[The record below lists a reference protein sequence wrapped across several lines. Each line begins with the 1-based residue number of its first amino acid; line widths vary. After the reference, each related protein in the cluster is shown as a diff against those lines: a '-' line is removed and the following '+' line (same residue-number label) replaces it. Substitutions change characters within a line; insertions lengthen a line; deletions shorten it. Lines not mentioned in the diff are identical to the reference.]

1 MTDRKIKVG
10 LVLNPK
16 AGVGGPVGLKGSD
29 GVYDDAMSL
38 GGVSKVADRVAA
50 CLERIAHDGIEWF
63 TVPGEMGGDSL
74 GHLGIT
80 FHLVD
85 LGNTANTAN
94 TANTSAEDTRHVVR
108 LLCEQGVDLLLFAGG
123 DGTARDVAD
132 SIQNVAAV
140 LGIPCGVKM
149 HSGVF
154 ATTPV
159 AAATLI
165 NKIIAGEI
173 LSVVTSDVRDIDEN
187 SFREGLVKTQFY
199 GELPVPNDLRY
210 VQQTKVGGKEIDALV
225 VQDIAAYFTENMDL
239 DALYLMGSGST
250 VSTLMD
256 SQGLESTLLGID
268 VVRNGELLAADVS
281 ENQILE
287 LLEDATVAKIVV
299 TAIGGQGH
307 IFGRGNQQL
316 SARVIRRVGVRNL
329 QIVAT
334 KSKLVGLERRPL
346 LVDTGDHKL
355 DEALAGIKSVLVGYD
370 DWVLYQVA

>member
-38 GGVSKVADRVAA
+38 GGESKVADRVAA
-50 CLERIAHDGIEWF
+50 CLQRIEHDGIEWF

-85 LGNTANTAN
+85 LGNTAN

-187 SFREGLVKTQFY
+187 SFREGIVKTRFY

-210 VQQTKVGGKEIDALV
+210 VQQTKVGGREVDELV
-225 VQDIAAYFTENMDL
+225 LQDIAAYFTENMDPE
-239 DALYLMGSGST
+239 ALYLMGSGST
-250 VSTLMD
+250 VGTLMD
-256 SQGLESTLLGID
+256 FLCLESTLLGID
-268 VVRNGELLAADVS
+268 VIRNGQLLAADVS

-287 LLEDATVAKIVV
+287 FLEDAPVAKIVV

-307 IFGRGNQQL
+307 VFGRGNQQL
-316 SARVIRRVGVRNL
+316 SAKVIRQVGVRNL
-329 QIVAT
+329 EIVAT
-334 KSKLVGLERRPL
+334 KSKLARFARRPL
-346 LVDTGDHKL
+346 RVDTGDVEL
-355 DEALAGIKSVLVGYD
+355 DEALAGMKSVLVGYD

>member
-1 MTDRKIKVG
+1 
-10 LVLNPK
+10 
-16 AGVGGPVGLKGSD
+16 
-29 GVYDDAMSL
+29 
-38 GGVSKVADRVAA
+38 
-50 CLERIAHDGIEWF
+50 
-63 TVPGEMGGDSL
+63 
-74 GHLGIT
+74 
-80 FHLVD
+80 
-85 LGNTANTAN
+85 
-94 TANTSAEDTRHVVR
+94 
-108 LLCEQGVDLLLFAGG
+108 
-123 DGTARDVAD
+123 
-132 SIQNVAAV
+132 
-140 LGIPCGVKM
+140 
-149 HSGVF
+149 
-154 ATTPV
+154 
-159 AAATLI
+159 
-165 NKIIAGEI
+165 
-173 LSVVTSDVRDIDEN
+173 VTSDVRDIDEN

-199 GELPVPNDLRY
+199 GELPVPDDLRY

-225 VQDIAAYFTENMDL
+225 VQDIAAYFTENMDP

-250 VSTLMD
+250 IATLMD

-268 VVRNGELLAADVS
+268 VVRNSELLAADVS

>member
-29 GVYDDAMSL
+29 GVYGDAMSL
-38 GGVSKVADRVAA
+38 GGESKVADRVAA

-80 FHLVD
+80 CHLVD
-85 LGNTANTAN
+85 WGNI
-94 TANTSAEDTRHVVR
+94 ANTSAEDTRHVVR

-187 SFREGLVKTQFY
+187 SFREGIVKTRFY

-210 VQQTKVGGKEIDALV
+210 VQQTKVGGREVDELV
-225 VQDIAAYFTENMDL
+225 LQDIAAYFTENMDPE
-239 DALYLMGSGST
+239 ALYLMGSGST
-250 VSTLMD
+250 VGTLMD
-256 SQGLESTLLGID
+256 FLCLESTLLGID
-268 VVRNGELLAADVS
+268 VIRNGQLLAADVS

-287 LLEDATVAKIVV
+287 FLEDAPVAKIVV

-307 IFGRGNQQL
+307 VFGRGNQQL
-316 SARVIRRVGVRNL
+316 SAKVIRQVGVRNL
-329 QIVAT
+329 EIVAT
-334 KSKLVGLERRPL
+334 KSKLARFARRPL
-346 LVDTGDHKL
+346 RVDTGDVEL
-355 DEALAGIKSVLVGYD
+355 DEALAGMKSVLVGYD

>member
-1 MTDRKIKVG
+1 M
-10 LVLNPK
+10 
-16 AGVGGPVGLKGSD
+16 
-29 GVYDDAMSL
+29 
-38 GGVSKVADRVAA
+38 
-50 CLERIAHDGIEWF
+50 
-63 TVPGEMGGDSL
+63 
-74 GHLGIT
+74 
-80 FHLVD
+80 
-85 LGNTANTAN
+85 
-94 TANTSAEDTRHVVR
+94 
-108 LLCEQGVDLLLFAGG
+108 
-123 DGTARDVAD
+123 
-132 SIQNVAAV
+132 
-140 LGIPCGVKM
+140 
-149 HSGVF
+149 
-154 ATTPV
+154 
-159 AAATLI
+159 
-165 NKIIAGEI
+165 
-173 LSVVTSDVRDIDEN
+173 
-187 SFREGLVKTQFY
+187 
-199 GELPVPNDLRY
+199 
-210 VQQTKVGGKEIDALV
+210 GGKEIDALV
-225 VQDIAAYFTENMDL
+225 VQDIAAYFTENMDP